1 MAHPHPPAEETS
13 SPRTARAAPA
23 GCVFDYEA
31 EISRRAARVDACLEQ
46 LIPRQFDLAHVESL
60 VGKARWQ
67 HEVEAYTQ
75 MFSVPVW
82 DLIDRSGKRW
92 RPLFGILL
100 LESLGVTSE
109 PWEQLICCMT
119 ELIHAGA
126 LIIDD
131 VEDAS
136 LLRRG
141 QECLHLRYGVD
152 VALNAGNALYFL
164 PGAVLMQHPLL
175 SPEKKLRLHG
185 IKEQVCIEAHCG
197 QATDIYW
204 SKTLTL
210 DELRRR
216 MAEDVEARI
225 LQMYAFKTAAAAK
238 GVAQFAATIADAD
251 DVTAE
256 ACADFG
262 LALGVSYQIID
273 DIHNFSRSPE
283 WTKTA
288 GEDIATGKLTYVIA
302 CALRRLDVA
311 VRDRLEQILCTKELR
326 DDPATVLEG
335 AEIVR
340 DSGALEACRE
350 LAREMI
356 VEAWETFSNHLPLTQ
371 SKLMLHTMAL
381 KLIELAFD
389 G

>member
-1 MAHPHPPAEETS
+1 MAHPHS
-13 SPRTARAAPA
+13 APA
-23 GCVFDYEA
+23 RDRWLFDYDDEFT
-31 EISRRAARVDACLEQ
+31 RRAARVDARLEE
-46 LIPRQFDLAHVESL
+46 LIPRRFDLAHIESL
-60 VGKARWQ
+60 VGPARWE
-67 HEVEAYTQ
+67 HEVAAYTQ

-82 DLIDRSGKRW
+82 DLIDRSGRRW

-100 LESLGVTSE
+100 LESLGVE
-109 PWEQLICCMT
+109 PGPWEQLICCMT

-131 VEDAS
+131 IEDAS

-164 PGAVLMQHPLL
+164 PGEVLMRHPLL
-175 SPEKKLRLHG
+175 SAEKRLRLHG

-197 QATDIYW
+197 QATDIFW

-210 DELRRR
+210 AEVRRR
-216 MAEDVEARI
+216 MAEDIEKKI

-251 DVTAE
+251 AATAE

-262 LALGVSYQIID
+262 LALGVSYQVID
-273 DIHNFSRSPE
+273 DIHNFSRSPD

-288 GEDIATGKLTYVIA
+288 GEDIASGKLTYVIA
-302 CALRRLDVA
+302 TALRRA
-311 VRDRLEQILCTKELR
+311 PRRAAR
-326 DDPATVLEG
+326 ASGGNPRHAG
-335 AEIVR
+335 A
-340 DSGALEACRE
+340 
-350 LAREMI
+350 AR
-356 VEAWETFSNHLPLTQ
+356 
-371 SKLMLHTMAL
+371 
-381 KLIELAFD
+381 
-389 G
+389 